1 MAWPGGIGGL
11 ANYRP
16 SVLDT
21 VGWVIRLVKI
31 VPDMTYN
38 VFEQA
43 YKAVLEREV
52 GRVDLEPVIY
62 RLVGQSSVFILE
74 QPIPGVHTDV
84 LPCPSALRAIGLGQA
99 QLQGVTGSTPAHS
112 WAHNLLSLP
121 HQSTN

>member
-38 VFEQA
+38 VFE
-43 YKAVLEREV
+43 
-52 GRVDLEPVIY
+52 
-62 RLVGQSSVFILE
+62 
-74 QPIPGVHTDV
+74 
-84 LPCPSALRAIGLGQA
+84 
-99 QLQGVTGSTPAHS
+99 
-112 WAHNLLSLP
+112 
-121 HQSTN
+121 